1 MRDID
6 ITKRI
11 EDVLS
16 TLARESFLQDFYY
29 DKIERMVESRVYD
42 RLKADVLSMCKDHIE
57 RYHIERLEKKLD
69 RSSKE
74 RNPEVIPERPLTQL
88 DLRDAAI
95 SIHHIYTMDYQD
107 WITRDSCFELL
118 RRIAQHAEKH
128 GYQDD

>member
-1 MRDID
+1 MRDVE
-6 ITKRI
+6 I
-11 EDVLS
+11 ELVS
-16 TLARESFLQDFYY
+16 ESFLPESYI
-29 DKIERMVESRVYD
+29 DKIEQEVESRVYD
-42 RLKADVLSMCKDHIE
+42 RLKADVLSMCQDHIK